1 MTENVK
7 KIERRWKMEFV
18 GAVHPLTVLTIVMVR
33 EKFETHVT
41 VINDNKQRSGR
52 KKTSTDRAQRK

>member
-1 MTENVK
+1 MTENVQ
-7 KIERRWKMEFV
+7 KIERRWKMDF
-18 GAVHPLTVLTIVMVR
+18 GTVHSLTVLTIVMVR
-33 EKFETHVT
+33 DKFETHVT